1 MLCALDWPTRPGSR
15 NAFHSCIPLER
26 APLARQFPLHRV
38 RTSHSTRTEVAAMR
52 DSIRYPMLI
61 CGGTLAATIVL
72 TSCAQYARSNFDDAQ
87 PAVHGATSLFSLA
100 SALHRNAT
108 TLSTKTTSLALDR
121 IDQRQLPLDATY
133 RRAGTGQGVA
143 VYVFDGGISP
153 THPELAGRVRIGY
166 TAFPSDPKIC
176 NAHGTAVA
184 GAIAGTTLGV
194 APEAEVVDVK
204 MVQCSTLR
212 GTIKGI
218 VDGAK
223 WVIEDHKVRGGA
235 AVANWSF
242 IADTSADI
250 PALDSAV
257 TALRA
262 AGIPVIV
269 SAGNVDINACKVS
282 PANANGT
289 IVVGASAVGSDSIGG
304 QKVTIDKRADNTAW
318 GPCVDVF
325 APGDS
330 VLLPSLDPLQKPITQ
345 LWNGTSMSAGYVSG
359 AAALFLE
366 VAPKATPDQVADY
379 LRRSATQGV
388 IRNAGAEAG
397 ALLFVGVPGRADRA
411 FASPR

>member
-1 MLCALDWPTRPGSR
+1 VMAVLSGAIG
-15 NAFHSCIPLER
+15 
-26 APLARQFPLHRV
+26 
-38 RTSHSTRTEVAAMR
+38 AAV
-52 DSIRYPMLI
+52 
-61 CGGTLAATIVL
+61 VL
-72 TSCAQYARSNFDDAQ
+72 TSCTQFAKAGFEADRADETEK
-87 PAVHGATSLFSLA
+87 TSFSLA
-100 SALHRNAT
+100 ALVRRGNAV
-108 TLSTKTTSLALDR
+108 STKTTSVALDR

-133 RRAGTGQGVA
+133 RRSGSGRGVT
-143 VYVFDGGISP
+143 VYVFDGGVSP
-153 THPELAGRVRIGY
+153 THPELAGRVRTGY

-184 GAIAGTTLGV
+184 GAIAGATLGV
-194 APEAEVVDVK
+194 APEAEIVDVK
-204 MVQCSTLR
+204 MVQCGNLR

-223 WVIEDHKVRGGA
+223 WTIEDHKVRGGPA
-235 AVANWSF
+235 IANWSF

-262 AGIPVIV
+262 AGIPVVV
-269 SAGNVDINACKVS
+269 SAGNVDLNACKIS
-282 PANANGT
+282 PANAAGT

-304 QKVTIDKRADNTAW
+304 QSLTIDKRADNTAW
-318 GPCVDVF
+318 GPCIDVF

-366 VAPKATPDQVADY
+366 IAPKATPDQVADY
-379 LRRSATQGV
+379 LRRSATPGV

-397 ALLFVGVPGRADRA
+397 RLLYVGVPGRADR
-411 FASPR
+411 SLVSR